1 MDLFMNNSKRIGN
14 SNLES
19 SAIDNFQV
27 IEYKNKSLYIIKVPD
42 SLLDNQIL
50 SEKDKKVLIQTKRG
64 HYLVYDGN

>member
-1 MDLFMNNSKRIGN
+1 MNNSKRIGN